1 MPGNPVGMRHTR
13 GRMVTTALAVA
24 AATMALAFAMLTFE
38 RWLVRRRPYDLA
50 WSISLLLF
58 VGGAAGLAWGSATGW
73 TSMSFRL
80 FYACGAVLNVPF
92 LAAGQLQLQLGPRR
106 GGRVMAVTSLLG
118 AFSAGVVLVAP
129 FTAALPPERLPQGSE
144 VFGPLPRVLAAV
156 GSGVGATIVFVGTAV
171 GAIALRR
178 AGRRGVVVVDAGRKT
193 LGLGLLALGTIVL
206 SLSGMLNS
214 VLGEMKAFSVT
225 LTLGVTILFAG
236 FLLSS
241 LPGRDARS

>member
-1 MPGNPVGMRHTR
+1 
-13 GRMVTTALAVA
+13 MVTTALAVA
-24 AATMALAFAMLTFE
+24 AAAMALAFAMLTFE
-38 RWLVRRRPYDLA
+38 RWLVRRRPHDLA
-50 WSISLLLF
+50 WSVSLILF

-106 GGRVMAVTSLLG
+106 SARVMAVTALLG

-129 FTAALPPERLPQGSE
+129 FTAPLPSDRLPQGSE

-156 GSGVGATIVFVGTAV
+156 GSGVGATIVFVGTV
-171 GAIALRR
+171 TGAIAIVR
-178 AGRRGVVVVDAGRKT
+178 ARRRGVRVPDAGRKV
-193 LGLGLLALGTIVL
+193 LGLALLAVGTIVL
-206 SLSGMLNS
+206 SLSGTLNS
-214 VLGEMKAFSVT
+214 VLGEMEAFSVT

-241 LPGRDARS
+241 LPTRPTR

>member
-1 MPGNPVGMRHTR
+1 
-13 GRMVTTALAVA
+13 MVTTALAVA
-24 AATMALAFAMLTFE
+24 AAAVALAFAMLTFE
-38 RWLVRRRPYDLA
+38 RWLVRRRPHDLA
-50 WSISLLLF
+50 WSVSLLLF

-73 TSMSFRL
+73 TSLSFRL

-106 GGRVMAVTSLLG
+106 SARVMTVTALLG

-129 FTAALPPERLPQGSE
+129 FTAALPSDRLPQGSA
-144 VFGPLPRVLAAV
+144 VFGPFPRVLAAV

-171 GAIALRR
+171 GAVAIRR
-178 AGRRGVVVVDAGRKT
+178 AGRRGVAVPHAGRKT
-193 LGLGLLALGTIVL
+193 LGLALLAVGTVVL
-206 SLSGMLNS
+206 SLSGTLNS
-214 VLGEMKAFSVT
+214 VLGEMRAFSVT

-241 LPGRDARS
+241 LPGNPAR

>member
-1 MPGNPVGMRHTR
+1 
-13 GRMVTTALAVA
+13 MVTTALAVA
-24 AATMALAFAMLTFE
+24 AAAVALAFAMLTFE
-38 RWLVRRRPYDLA
+38 RWLVRRRAYELA
-50 WSISLLLF
+50 WSISLFLF

-106 GGRVMAVTSLLG
+106 GARVMATTALLG

-129 FTAALPPERLPQGSE
+129 FTSPLPSDRLPQGSE

-171 GAIALRR
+171 GAVAIQR
-178 AGRRGVVVVDAGRKT
+178 ARRRGAVVPDAARKT
-193 LGLGLLALGTIVL
+193 LGLALLAVGTVVL
-206 SLSGMLNS
+206 SLSGTLNS

-241 LPGRDARS
+241 LPSRPAR